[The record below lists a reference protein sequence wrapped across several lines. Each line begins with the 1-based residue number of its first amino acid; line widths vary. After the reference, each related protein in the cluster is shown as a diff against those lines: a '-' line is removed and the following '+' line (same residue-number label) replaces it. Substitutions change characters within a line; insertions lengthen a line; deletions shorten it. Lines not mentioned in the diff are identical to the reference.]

1 MDVTRI
7 AWGFNLIIRS
17 KQVLGTTK
25 SIRWLQFGG
34 LNMNQELDTKLIQ
47 KRTFLFTNI
56 LQSVALG
63 SKIQGASWKNLL
75 KSAKGSSLPNIF
87 LKRSWHQGNP
97 ANEAAQ
103 HGISQQYHGDIISYD
118 AMFPYNFPCSKGG
131 TLLDFTGYLWC
142 TVIWVKACKGNRI
155 KICLEIDPP
164 THRTSAHSM
173 LVPEPSSPFK
183 SPSYRPK
190 KKGNKLPWDVHHK
203 LWGGLYFR
211 TAALTDINRPCV
223 MASLGSLNPEPKFLV
238 IPGWMTSDC
247 IGWESHVF
255 GRKTRDF
262 LQLLPIVPINVD
274 QVRAL
279 EEILVSTTKWPILD
293 TLHHF

>member
-1 MDVTRI
+1 MDVDSDSLGI
-7 AWGFNLIIRS
+7 QLDHQVENKCSAQQKVFDGCNLEGSTWI
-17 KQVLGTTK
+17 KN
-25 SIRWLQFGG
+25 W
-34 LNMNQELDTKLIQ
+34 IQ

-75 KSAKGSSLPNIF
+75 KSAKGSSLPNIS

-131 TLLDFTGYLWC
+131 TLPDFTGYLWC

-173 LVPEPSSPFK
+173 LVPEPSSPFQITIV
-183 SPSYRPK
+183 PPK
-190 KKGNKLPWDVHHK
+190 KKETNCHGMFITRF
-203 LWGGLYFR
+203 GG
-211 TAALTDINRPCV
+211 
-223 MASLGSLNPEPKFLV
+223 
-238 IPGWMTSDC
+238 
-247 IGWESHVF
+247 VF
-255 GRKTRDF
+255 T
-262 LQLLPIVPINVD
+262 LELL
-274 QVRAL
+274 L
-279 EEILVSTTKWPILD
+279 
-293 TLHHF
+293 

>member
-34 LNMNQELDTKLIQ
+34 LNMNQELDTKKDLSFYQ
-47 KRTFLFTNI
+47 TPETKEKNLHI

-75 KSAKGSSLPNIF
+75 KSAKGSSLPNIS
-87 LKRSWHQGNP
+87 LKRSWHQGHP

-131 TLLDFTGYLWC
+131 TLPDFTGYLWC

-190 KKGNKLPWDVHHK
+190 KMETNCHGMFITRF
-203 LWGGLYFR
+203 GG
-211 TAALTDINRPCV
+211 
-223 MASLGSLNPEPKFLV
+223 
-238 IPGWMTSDC
+238 
-247 IGWESHVF
+247 VF
-255 GRKTRDF
+255 TVE
-262 LQLLPIVPINVD
+262 LL
-274 QVRAL
+274 L
-279 EEILVSTTKWPILD
+279 
-293 TLHHF
+293 